1 MPVAVGAL
9 DEQAD
14 HQSQH
19 GGGAIEQFDALQMF
33 QMELVLGM
41 LLEPLGVRQC
51 GGREALNGKETKN
64 AERGRGSG
72 SSSPPS

>member
-41 LLEPLGVRQC
+41 LL
-51 GGREALNGKETKN
+51 K
-64 AERGRGSG
+64 
-72 SSSPPS
+72 PPWRPPMWWS